1 MKKLL
6 VGTLALSAVSVS
18 APVSAQMMDGVTV
31 SLNNLFAYKSWSDE
45 TTNTGGQNNT
55 LITNES
61 HVVFTA
67 EKTTDSG
74 LTVGI
79 YNRLESDTGRD
90 NQEDGHRI
98 YLSGD
103 WGKIQTGSVG
113 AGDTYPV
120 DATGLV
126 AEEGHTFSG
135 GELAGGYHTAKVGDE
150 AVSYHTPN
158 ISGFK
163 LGFTYGDAG
172 ENSKADVTE
181 YGFSYSTDIMGGSL
195 SIGYAG
201 ANVSKIDNTDEAVSK
216 TATSY
221 GATLVRDSLTIRL
234 SANTLTEDADNG
246 TLDRDYSNTGIGVSY
261 AASDDLTLAA
271 SVLTAE
277 EGKQKGTY
285 DETALSA
292 SYKIAAGLTSG
303 ISYTSWE
310 GKAAGSGSDSEEQEG
325 TYSVLWLK
333 VAF

>member
-31 SLNNLFAYKSWSDE
+31 SLDNLFAYKSWSDE
-45 TTNTGGQNNT
+45 NTDSGDANNT

-90 NQEDGHRI
+90 NQEDGHRL

-120 DATGLV
+120 SADGLV
-126 AEEGHTFSG
+126 SEEGNTFSG
-135 GELAGGYHTAKVGDE
+135 GTLAGGYHTAQVGDT
-150 AVSYHTPN
+150 AISYHTPN
-158 ISGFK
+158 VSGFK
-163 LGFTYGDAG
+163 LGFSYGDAG
-172 ENSKADVTE
+172 SSSKADVTE

-195 SIGYAG
+195 SFGYAG
-201 ANVSKIDNTDEAVSK
+201 ANVSKTDSSVNSVSK
-216 TATSY
+216 SSSSY
-221 GATLVRDSLTIRL
+221 GATLVRDSLTFRL
-234 SANTLTEDADNG
+234 SANALTEDADNG
-246 TLDRDYSNTGIGVSY
+246 THDRDYSNTGIGVSY

-292 SYKIAAGLTSG
+292 VYKIAAGLTSG

-310 GKAAGSGSDSEEQEG
+310 GKTATGATEEEG